1 MTLDTSMKPR
11 TDEVQTL
18 AARGAHIGEDEVDL
32 SLLTTHHLAKHG
44 RPLLRVGGEL
54 ESRLTNFT

>member
-1 MTLDTSMKPR
+1 MKPR
-11 TDEVQTL
+11 ADEVQTL
-18 AARGAHIGEDEVDL
+18 AARGAHIGENEVDL

-54 ESRLTNFT
+54 ESRLTNLN